1 MEEQKEVLDVITDL
15 NDEMYER
22 GGLEY
27 ITPFE
32 FRCIGY
38 GGYGVEFMGIMI
50 WHTDNDVREWVDE
63 DTREPF
69 KKCFIREANKIL
81 KDLNLKMGAF

>member
-27 ITPFE
+27 IAPFE
-32 FRCIGY
+32 MRSIGY
-38 GGYGVEFMGIMI
+38 GGCIVKFMGVQI
-50 WHTDNDVREWVDE
+50 WYSDDDTREWIDE
-63 DTREPF
+63 DIREPF